1 MNEIQQFASKKIYLK
16 MVYVKWRPVCSGVNV
31 FEMSRSEQN
40 GHHSFSRRHFK
51 CIFISLNSTLL
62 FLSIM
67 WSSRAYWQYVIID
80 AGNDL
85 APNRRQAIAWTS
97 DGLVLRCIY
106 GTWFS
111 SMYQGWGRVGSVPRY
126 HINHAPAFYR
136 ARWLAKVTWHV

>member
-1 MNEIQQFASKKIYLK
+1 MKYNNLHLRKYIPK

-31 FEMSRSEQN
+31 FEMSRSEQKWAPL
-40 GHHSFSRRHFK
+40 FCRRHFK
-51 CIFISLNSTLL
+51 CISISLKSTLL
-62 FLSIM
+62 FLFIM

-85 APNRRQAIAWTS
+85 TPNRRQAIAWTS

-106 GTWFS
+106 GTRFS
-111 SMYQGWGRVGSVPRY
+111 SIYQGWGRVGSVPRY